1 MLPLM
6 VILIVI
12 KTALMVLMLMAMRLQ
27 RLLIDLSDSDSG

>member
-1 MLPLM
+1 M

-12 KTALMVLMLMAMRLQ
+12 KTALMLLMLMAMRLQ